1 MNDALGYL
9 VHWINPIRRDKP
21 EHMDR
26 SPQLF
31 GHY

>member
-21 EHMDR
+21 EHADR
-26 SPQLF
+26 SPALF